1 MKTVIV
7 NRRFFSNGKMFKNNK
22 KIKIIAIIEAVLIV
36 VLAVPLV
43 IFTMTT
49 NKAGNIVPTINTE
62 PNVRTNAHSGTSE
75 IIYQQEVTEIITEPT
90 VNTEII
96 EEIATTAP
104 PPVVTQQA
112 TKSNDYSLYEDKD
125 MKTEINGIDVS
136 EYQGF
141 IDWKQVKDSG
151 IDFAF
156 IRIGCRTYA
165 DGGIIYDTRF
175 KENLY
180 SADRAGIHTGVYF
193 FSQALTEEEAIEE
206 ADAVIE
212 CIKPFNITY
221 PVVFDWEIIYEDYAR
236 TDDIS
241 IDSLADC
248 CIAFCE
254 RIKNAG
260 YTPMIYQNTS
270 TLLSKVDLPRIK
282 EYDIWLAEYTDDHS
296 EPAYNYDYKIW
307 QYASDGRVAGI
318 ATDVDMNVSFK
329 DYSK

>member
-1 MKTVIV
+1 MQTDG
-7 NRRFFSNGKMFKNNK
+7 FSVTDKMFKNNK
-22 KIKIIAIIEAVLIV
+22 KIKVIAIIEAVLIL
-36 VLAVPLV
+36 VLGVPLV
-43 IFTMTT
+43 IFTLTT
-49 NKAGNIVPTINTE
+49 NNKTGNIVPTINTE
-62 PNVRTNAHSGTSE
+62 PEVKTNADSGT
-75 IIYQQEVTEIITEPT
+75 TEIFYQTDAPALAMAEETMPEIPE
-90 VNTEII
+90 NT
-96 EEIATTAP
+96 TTTTTT
-104 PPVVTQQA
+104 VTQPA
-112 TKSNDYSLYEDKD
+112 TKNNDYSLYEDKD
-125 MKTEINGIDVS
+125 MKTEISGIDVS

-141 IDWKQVKDSG
+141 IDWKQVKDAG

-165 DGGIIYDTRF
+165 DGGIIYDTRY

-193 FSQALTEEEAIEE
+193 FSQALTAEEAIEE

-236 TDDIS
+236 TDEIS
-241 IDSLADC
+241 IDSLAEC

-254 RIKNAG
+254 RVKEAG

-282 EYDIWLAEYTDDHS
+282 EYDIWLAEYTDDQS